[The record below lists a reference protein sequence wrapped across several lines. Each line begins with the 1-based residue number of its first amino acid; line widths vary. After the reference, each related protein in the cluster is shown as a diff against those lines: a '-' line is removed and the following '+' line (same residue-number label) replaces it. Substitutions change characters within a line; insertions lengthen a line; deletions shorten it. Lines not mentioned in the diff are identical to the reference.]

1 MMDSGMKK
9 DSTFKKAPP
18 TLRKRILRSE
28 DLFEN
33 DREVVIIHGEAE
45 YRLQITKAGKLIL
58 NK

>member
-1 MMDSGMKK
+1 MDSGMKK
-9 DSTFKKAPP
+9 DSTFKKVPP
-18 TLRKRILRSE
+18 ALRKRILRSE